1 MTTRRGQTTGHSSA
15 VASLRTRTRNR
26 TLPQP
31 LLVANE
37 FSMLLLLL
45 LPLLLLHLL
54 LLLAWFVQPA
64 ISNFTHTHTCSHMKR
79 EVEREWERERALWRR
94 PSFVF
99 AAHVPRVEPRTSGEH
114 FRFHVARGKGCT
126 KGVAITYT
134 HTHAPTHTRVKG
146 DTHLRGTWEH
156 LVKSKSIHQSV
167 SKNTTNIAALRTMSG
182 EF

>member
-37 FSMLLLLL
+37 FSMLLL
-45 LPLLLLHLL
+45 PLLLLHLL

-64 ISNFTHTHTCSHMKR
+64 ISNFTHTHMLTYDARGR
-79 EVEREWERERALWRR
+79 ERVEERESTLEAAFVCLCCACAASGAEDERRAL
-94 PSFVF
+94 SLSCG
-99 AAHVPRVEPRTSGEH
+99 SGK
-114 FRFHVARGKGCT
+114 RLDKRGGNYT
-126 KGVAITYT
+126 HT
-134 HTHAPTHTRVKG
+134 HTHAPTHRHTHVER

-167 SKNTTNIAALRTMSG
+167 SKNTTTNIAPLRTMSG